1 MDIAN
6 LNGEQQM
13 AVVKTQA
20 ITQTILADT
29 AAKNAASI
37 TNATNALEADKLNA
51 TLLLTAQQFNAAENN
66 KLSLFNANA
75 ANELGRFNAEQAN
88 QREQFNAN
96 MSTQISVAN
105 SKLLAEV
112 SVANTA
118 AVNAA
123 NAVNAKNATDMSS
136 AAYAQQMQ
144 TYRDQLEMSWK
155 SGESDFERDNT
166 LAAAVISAN
175 ASSNAASSASDAAAW
190 TTIGGV
196 ALKSGLLEWGLE
208 KVGIDL
214 SKYKTPS
221 KG

>member
-1 MDIAN
+1 MKN
-6 LNGEQQM
+6 LDNTQQM
-13 AVVKTQA
+13 AVLKSQA
-20 ITQTILADT
+20 ITQSILSDT

-51 TLLLTAQQFNAAENN
+51 TLTLTANQFNATEAN
-66 KLSLFNANA
+66 KLNLFNANA

-96 MSTQISVAN
+96 MSSQISIAN

-123 NAVNAKNATDMSS
+123 AAVNAKNATDMSAS
-136 AAYAQQMQ
+136 TYAQQSQ
-144 TYRDQLEMSWK
+144 TYRDTLEMSWK

-175 ASSNAASSASDAAAW
+175 ASTNAASTTANAAAW
-190 TTIGGV
+190 STIGNAATRTGV
-196 ALKSGLLEWGLE
+196 VDWAVRRVAS
-208 KVGIDL
+208 VIGIDL
-214 SKYKTPS
+214 TR
-221 KG
+221 